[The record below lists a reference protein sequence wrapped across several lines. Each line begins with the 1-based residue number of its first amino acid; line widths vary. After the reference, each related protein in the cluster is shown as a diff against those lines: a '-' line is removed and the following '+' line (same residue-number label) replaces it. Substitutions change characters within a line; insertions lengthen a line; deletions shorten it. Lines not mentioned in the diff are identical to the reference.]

1 MNTITINLPSR
12 IKATPE
18 LIKRI
23 NLAAKPDIAEYHAI
37 LLCEREFD
45 QSFKVA
51 SYNKKGFDVVSED
64 GTIVVEV
71 KQTSCK
77 EKLFTRL
84 SVGSVMPKKHLCT
97 HMMVFDYYNDINR
110 VSIIPHDEFFNSVI
124 HAKDKAGMWRWDINY
139 GKGKRAIMVENTQ
152 LFLKYEKQI

>member
-1 MNTITINLPSR
+1 MNTITINLPNG

-37 LLCEREFD
+37 LICEREFG

-64 GTIVVEV
+64 GSTVVEV
-71 KQTSCK
+71 KQTSSK
-77 EKLFTRL
+77 EKSFNRL
-84 SVGSVMPKKHLCT
+84 NVGSVMPKKNLCT
-97 HMMVFDYYNDINR
+97 HMMIFDYYNDTNR
-110 VSIIPHDEFFNSVI
+110 VSIIPHDEFYASTI
-124 HAKDKAGMWRWDINY
+124 HAEDKKGMWRWDINY
-139 GKGKRAIMVENTQ
+139 GKGRNAVMVENTQ